1 MGNMIGYS
9 VKAFMVV
16 VTAAMLG
23 GCVSAGTTAKVC
35 ADLGVI
41 GKVVGAVN
49 ENAGQAI
56 ADYTPKKCANVGVNG
71 DAGKLTGGVTAGVSN
86 E

>member
-1 MGNMIGYS
+1 MKGLMI
-9 VKAFMVV
+9 VV
-16 VTAAMLG
+16 GALVLS
-23 GCVSAGTTAKVC
+23 GCVSAGTTAKLC
-35 ADLGVI
+35 ADLGVV

-49 ENAGQAI
+49 PNAGQAI
-56 ADYTPKKCANVGVNG
+56 ADYTPKKCVNAGVSA